1 MQQQPPPAFT
11 QEQQLRMMQFMQQQH
26 WRMMQPQQQPYNFG
40 ANGNYHRHAGAMAP
54 QFSLDNFNASEAAQ
68 HYQNQ
73 RSRSLPPA
81 TSSSAGVSGAVSGAG
96 GGEVTGANRDCNNGG
111 TMELVGSTTVGGSPS
126 AAADGNAPK
135 HDSAQ

>member
-1 MQQQPPPAFT
+1 MQQQH
-11 QEQQLRMMQFMQQQH
+11 LRMMQFMQQQH
-26 WRMMQPQQQPYNFG
+26 GRMMQQQPSNFG

-68 HYQNQ
+68 HYHNQ
-73 RSRSLPPA
+73 RGRVLPSA
-81 TSSSAGVSGAVSGAG
+81 MSSSSGTSGVVSGAG

-126 AAADGNAPK
+126 AAADGDATK
-135 HDSAQ
+135 HESAQ